1 MGCSTSIVLKQ
12 RIYSRLICS
21 ASECVKC
28 PVFTEFTFGSKAF
41 LGALEDTSIICTW
54 LPFYVLKL
62 VYVSDKKWN
71 PTSASPQSFWK
82 TYPSFWTDY
91 IFQNYFLWLIDR
103 NSPVII
109 LLFINI
115 NNLHIGMIKHHVT
128 IHFQSQRTKNMKFFT
143 CFSSKKSEIWKFGGE
158 GRENYCNNQY
168 FCNWLLM
175 QSSLTLHICWRH
187 VQGDIYAVLHP
198 TPVRSQISKRG
209 QMNQAS
215 WLSILKL
222 ASVQS
227 GTARTLC

>member
-12 RIYSRLICS
+12 RIYSRLICP

-54 LPFYVLKL
+54 VPFYVLKL
-62 VYVSDKKWN
+62 IYVSDKKWN

-128 IHFQSQRTKNMKFFT
+128 IHFQSQRTKNYEIFHMLFL
-143 CFSSKKSEIWKFGGE
+143 KKKWDLKIW
-158 GRENYCNNQY
+158 GRRKRE
-168 FCNWLLM
+168 LLQ
-175 QSSLTLHICWRH
+175 QSIFL
-187 VQGDIYAVLHP
+187 
-198 TPVRSQISKRG
+198 
-209 QMNQAS
+209 
-215 WLSILKL
+215 
-222 ASVQS
+222 
-227 GTARTLC
+227 